1 MDMSLP
7 IKILLADDDRE
18 DQLILSDAFQQI
30 GITGAVHF
38 EDNGEG
44 ALLHL
49 ESSFRNEHALPQ
61 LIILDLNM
69 PRMNGTQTLR
79 ILKEDQRFSHIPII
93 IYSTS
98 LNNIERDECI
108 RLGAHSYII
117 KPLTFSEYIK
127 SAAYFYN
134 LCLPAPSN

>member
-1 MDMSLP
+1 MASN
-7 IKILLADDDRE
+7 IKILLADDDKE

-30 GITGAVHF
+30 GITNVVHF

-44 ALLHL
+44 ALTHL
-49 ESSFRNEHALPQ
+49 EESYQENLLPQ

-79 ILKEDQRFSHIPII
+79 LLKEDPRFSHIPII

-127 SAAYFYN
+127 SAEYFYN
-134 LCLPAPSN
+134 LCLPAN

>member
-1 MDMSLP
+1 MSLNN
-7 IKILLADDDRE
+7 IKILLADDDKE

-30 GITGAVHF
+30 GITDAVHF

-49 ESSFRNEHALPQ
+49 ERCFKDNQLPQ

-79 ILKEDQRFSHIPII
+79 VLKEDERFKHIPII

-117 KPLTFSEYIK
+117 KPLTFSEYVK
-127 SAAYFYN
+127 SAEYFCK
-134 LCLPAPSN
+134 LCKS

>member
-1 MDMSLP
+1 MASN
-7 IKILLADDDRE
+7 IKILLADDDKE

-30 GITGAVHF
+30 GITNAVHF

-44 ALLHL
+44 ALAHL
-49 ESSFRNEHALPQ
+49 EQSYQENQLPQ

-79 ILKEDQRFSHIPII
+79 LLKADQRFSHIPII

-108 RLGAHSYII
+108 KLGAHSYII

-127 SAAYFYN
+127 SAEYFYN
-134 LCLPAPSN
+134 LCLPASN

>member
-1 MDMSLP
+1 MSLN
-7 IKILLADDDRE
+7 IKILLADDDKE

-30 GITGAVHF
+30 GITDAVHF

-44 ALLHL
+44 ALQHL
-49 ESSFRNEHALPQ
+49 EQSFLENTLPQ

-79 ILKEDQRFSHIPII
+79 ILKEDTRFNHIPII

-127 SAAYFYN
+127 SAEYFYN
-134 LCLPAPSN
+134 LCLPTPNAQ

>member
-1 MDMSLP
+1 MSLN
-7 IKILLADDDRE
+7 IKILLADDDKE

-30 GITGAVHF
+30 GITDAVHF

-44 ALLHL
+44 ALQHL
-49 ESSFRNEHALPQ
+49 ERSFQDEALPQ

-79 ILKEDQRFSHIPII
+79 ILKEDVRFSHIPII

-127 SAAYFYN
+127 SAEYFYN
-134 LCLPAPSN
+134 LCLPAPGEQ

>member
-1 MDMSLP
+1 MSLN
-7 IKILLADDDRE
+7 IKILLADDDKE
-18 DQLILSDAFQQI
+18 DQLILSDAFEQI
-30 GITGAVHF
+30 GITDAVHF

-44 ALLHL
+44 ALNHL
-49 ESSFRNEHALPQ
+49 ENSYQQNNALPH

-79 ILKEDQRFSHIPII
+79 ILKEDDRFSHIPII

-127 SAAYFYN
+127 SAEYFYN
-134 LCLPAPSN
+134 LCQPGPPAAN

>member
-1 MDMSLP
+1 MSSP
-7 IKILLADDDRE
+7 VKILLADDDKE
-18 DQLILSDAFQQI
+18 DQLILSDAFEQI
-30 GITGAVHF
+30 GITNVVHF
-38 EDNGEG
+38 EDNGEN
-44 ALLHL
+44 ALQHL
-49 ESSFRNEHALPQ
+49 EDCFAANVLPQ

-79 ILKEDQRFSHIPII
+79 LVKQDDRFQHIPII

-127 SAAYFYN
+127 SAEYFYS
-134 LCLPAPSN
+134 LCLG